1 MNMADALF
9 NETNRGAERT
19 ANGAL
24 SYGETASG
32 VLDFFSKSG
41 ALRGN
46 ETEAIR
52 YFGKAVS
59 ENTVLAL
66 RALFY
71 MRDVR
76 SGQGEREN
84 FRDIL
89 KYYANRFPL
98 EISRNMKYIPEF
110 GRWDDLYTFV
120 GTKLQDL
127 ALDLM
132 KDQFKKDM
140 KSLISN
146 DGSSISLLAK
156 WLKSENTSSVESRK
170 LGAITRSYFELSPK
184 KYRKALSI
192 LRAKIDIVETTMSKK
207 KWSKIV
213 YSKVPSQASR
223 IYSNSFRKHDEDRY
237 NLFIEKVHTGEEK
250 INAGTLYPYDIVKN
264 VRENAISKEQARAY
278 DAMWKALPNYVN
290 EPENSIAIVD
300 VSGSMNTGSS
310 KVAPID
316 VAVSLGIYFAE
327 HNVGPFKDYFI
338 TFSSNPTM
346 QKIQGVDIAQK
357 CENLMSAQWD
367 MNTNLQKAF
376 DLILN
381 TALKTEAT
389 QEELPKKVYII
400 SDMQFDAACGN
411 DYFSYRPSRSGKE
424 YTNFEAIDDKFKSA
438 GYERPQIVFWNV
450 NASSDTPVTKDE
462 NGTFLVSGCS
472 PSILKYAVNCIAVT
486 PYDLMLEVLNSDRY
500 SVIN

>member
-1 MNMADALF
+1 MDMANALF
-9 NETNRGAERT
+9 NETNRGASRT

-46 ETEAIR
+46 ENEVLR
-52 YFGKAVS
+52 YFGKAIS
-59 ENTVLAL
+59 EDTVLAL

-76 SGQGEREN
+76 SGQGERDN
-84 FRDIL
+84 FRSIL
-89 KYYANRFPL
+89 QHFANKFPL

-110 GRWDDLYTFV
+110 GRWDDLYSFV

-140 KSLISN
+140 ASMLSN

-156 WLKSENTSSVESRK
+156 WLKSENTSSRESRR
-170 LGAITRSYFELSPK
+170 LASITRDYFELSPR
-184 KYRKALSI
+184 KYRKALSV
-192 LRAKIDIVETTMSKK
+192 LRNKIDIIETTMSKN
-207 KWSKIV
+207 KWEAIT

-223 IYSNSFRKHDEDRY
+223 IYSNAFRKHDAVRY
-237 NLFIEKVHTGEEK
+237 NSFIEKVHTGEEK

-264 VRENAISKEQARAY
+264 VRKTEMNKEQVRAY
-278 DAMWKALPNYVN
+278 DAMWKALPNYAT
-290 EPENSIAIVD
+290 EHENAIAIVD
-300 VSGSMNTGSS
+300 VSGSMESGNSN
-310 KVAPID
+310 VAPID
-316 VAVSLGIYFAE
+316 VSISLGIYFAE
-327 HNVGPFKDYFI
+327 RNIGPFKDYFI
-338 TFSSNPTM
+338 TFSSKPIM
-346 QKIQGVDIAQK
+346 QKIQGTDILEK
-357 CENLMSAQWD
+357 VINLKVSDWG
-367 MNTNLQKAF
+367 MNTDLQKAF
-376 DLILN
+376 DLILDVAIEN
-381 TALKTEAT
+381 NAT
-389 QEELPKKVYII
+389 QEELPKKLYII

-411 DYFSYRPSRSGKE
+411 DSFYYRPSKSRKE
-424 YTNFEAIDDKFKSA
+424 STNFEAIDAKFKAA

-472 PSILKYAVNCIAVT
+472 ASILKYAINCIAVT
-486 PYDLMLEVLNSDRY
+486 PYELMLEVLNSDRY
-500 SVIN
+500 SIIN